1 MNNSSGSLMRTALFA
16 TISVLLGTVVAF
28 MLLEVPLRF
37 LPVSEGLMAEPVS
50 DNSPV
55 FRFTPNRNVVWSRG
69 WDFAIVNRLH
79 VNNVGYVNDQDYSAD
94 DARPLL
100 AVVGD
105 SYVEAPMV
113 PYQETTQGR
122 LASAA
127 APHARVYS
135 FGASGAP
142 LSQYVI
148 WAREARQRWNAQA
161 LVVVVVGNDFD
172 ESLAAYKVGP
182 GFHHYIVRPPGWLE
196 LQRFDYQPGRLRSVV
211 RHSALARYLVFNL
224 HVLEY
229 LREASSLLRFPGAA
243 LANTY
248 VGNTAAAMDPER
260 LRQSEEAV
268 RAFLRDLVAVA
279 GWEPAQILFVV
290 DGLRY
295 PQSDPAI
302 ASSYFVRM
310 RGFFIDEARRAGY
323 EAIDLDPHF
332 FSRLERGAVQF
343 EHVSDAHWNGL
354 GHSVAADA
362 VVSSSLFASFARGAS
377 STSRP

>member
-1 MNNSSGSLMRTALFA
+1 MMRAALFA
-16 TISVLLGTVVAF
+16 TISVLLGTAVGLT
-28 MLLEVPLRF
+28 LLEVPLRF
-37 LPVSEGLMAEPVS
+37 LPVSEGLMAEPVNDS
-50 DNSPV
+50 SPV

-69 WDFAIVNRLH
+69 WDFAIVNRLR
-79 VNNVGYVNDQDYSAD
+79 VNNAGYVNDQVYSAD

-113 PYQETTQGR
+113 PYQETVQGR
-122 LASAA
+122 LASAS

-182 GFHHYIVRPPGWLE
+182 GFHHYVVRSPGRLE
-196 LQRFDYQPGRLRSVV
+196 LQRFDYQPGLLRSAV

-224 HVLEY
+224 HALEY
-229 LREASSLLRFPGAA
+229 LREASSLLRFPAA

-248 VGNTAAAMDPER
+248 VGNTAAALDPER

-279 GWEPAQILFVV
+279 GWKPAQVLFVV

-302 ASSYFVRM
+302 AASYFVRM

-332 FSRLERGAVQF
+332 ISRLKQGTVQF

-354 GHSVAADA
+354 GHSVAAGA
-362 VVSSSLFASFARGAS
+362 VASSSLFASFARGTS